1 MDFGVFHSWE
11 TFILTSYLV
20 GTLHMLPVVIVR
32 ASFSSTN
39 RRQRQVDKSLRP
51 SSPAIL
57 KCFLSLGIYRAWAP
71 VWNTSVSLVPDRGYT
86 CHYWLAPSLSSTG
99 LVACT
104 VGSGD
109 VLQQQQEFMDR
120 HYMLH
125 GGSFLF
131 GTQGISFLAAHSS
144 RLLSFGRPRSPRCPH
159 NSR

>member
-11 TFILTSYLV
+11 TFISTSYLV
-20 GTLHMLPVVIVR
+20 GTLHILRVVIVL
-32 ASFSSTN
+32 ASFSSTS

-57 KCFLSLGIYRAWAP
+57 KCFISLGMYRAWTP
-71 VWNTSVSLVPDRGYT
+71 VRNTSVSLVPDRGYT
-86 CHYWLAPSLSSTG
+86 CHYWLAPSVSSTG

-104 VGSGD
+104 VGSGE
-109 VLQQQQEFMDR
+109 VLQQLQEFMD
-120 HYMLH
+120 HHSMLR

-144 RLLSFGRPRSPRCPH
+144 CLLSIGRPRSPRCSH
-159 NSR
+159 YSG